1 MFYNLLSAKNIFS
14 DFTPMA
20 FVENLKYMLSGMIA
34 IFIVIGIII
43 VVTVILNKIFT
54 RKK

>member
-1 MFYNLLSAKNIFS
+1 MFYNLLSVKNIFS

-20 FVENLKYMLSGMIA
+20 FIENLKYMLSGMIA